1 VTAVLRAVEEVIAR
15 GDDAD
20 DVLRGVVAALVS
32 SGGCEWAGV
41 LFAESGELVPGPS
54 AGEPRPDARARAPVV
69 YGGERIA
76 ELAADGCVDV
86 QLLER
91 VAALISPYCLVGWDT
106 GGEPW
111 DPSA

>member
-1 VTAVLRAVEEVIAR
+1 VTDAWQAAEEAIAR

-41 LFAESGELVPGPS
+41 LFVESGELVLGPA
-54 AGEPRPDARARAPVV
+54 AGEPRPNARTHVPVT

-76 ELAADGCVDV
+76 ELAADGCTDV
-86 QLLER
+86 PVLER

-111 DPSA
+111 DPGA